1 MSWYW
6 HGVTPLLERS
16 HHEAI
21 AIDLPSD
28 DARVSL
34 NDYAEIV
41 IRAIGKRTN
50 VTLIAQSF
58 GGFTAAMV
66 CARVAVRG
74 LIFVNTMIPN
84 PGETAGAW
92 WANTGAVQARV
103 AAARRDGYN
112 TDFDLQTYFLHDVPD
127 AVLRSGP
134 ARQREQADT
143 VFGQRCEFNNWPKVP
158 IRVIAAANDRFFPL
172 EFQRQVARTR
182 LAKEVEVIPGGH
194 LVALSHPNELAA
206 LLLR

>member
-6 HGVTPLLERS
+6 HRVTPLLEGS
-16 HHEAI
+16 QHEAI
-21 AIDLPSD
+21 AIDLPGD

-34 NDYAEIV
+34 NGYAEIV
-41 IRAIGKRTN
+41 VRAIGKRTN
-50 VTLIAQSF
+50 VTLVAQSL
-58 GGFTAAMV
+58 GGFTAALV

-74 LIFVNTMIPN
+74 LIFVNAMIPN

-92 WANTGAVQARV
+92 WANTRAVQARV
-103 AAARRDGYN
+103 EAARRDGYN
-112 TDFDLQTYFLHDVPD
+112 TDFDLHTYFLHDVPD

-134 ARQREQADT
+134 PRQREQADT

-158 IRVIAAANDRFFPL
+158 IRVIAAASDRFFPL